1 MTNEIESNGFNII
14 MPTEDLLGGE
24 TLQKGELLTEEQID
38 IELDLSINLDDSA
51 ELIID
56 SYINSLEEGNDT
68 SLTDITV
75 DKVSKDGDGAKIL
88 GAVFKIDTG
97 TGGEFNADDMVKVNM
112 DIDSD
117 KNTTYLSEES
127 TKSQVPPSFSKRDI
141 EGLASL
147 LATAKGNMQMSH
159 IDKEIKKISAKLKET
174 VKAEQVIRIEIREI
188 EEEVHAL
195 SERFKDL
202 SVAEKELELLNKGK
216 QDLSVIMMLKERG
229 ISPMQVT
236 NDLAEVRNRVSTLEV
251 RYKELNSLQGRIA
264 EEQVNL
270 RKQRQSLLGKVE
282 EVMGNLDY
290 DSAEKDIISK
300 GSKVV
305 GIEFGNKLISKDFKE
320 APVFVECQCGK
331 INHFEVDDIPRYRG
345 IPIEEYKEFKSK
357 IHDYSRNAINNLEYD
372 GLSNLNEPRLICSG
386 CNKHLLFTPSILN
399 DFVKRSFARETATIE
414 KYKVKKL
421 SALTDYNH
429 GEIIMY
435 LSENSFPSDYLK
447 DLGVLKYYESKVR
460 SVNIDPLAEL
470 QSDLSLTDKEER
482 IVKLLNPNSN
492 EEMVSTYLRSHN
504 NLIKSINGYLDRLL
518 KNNLKEK
525 DNPTSD
531 NDIKK
536 NNLTRAMRRFIVN
549 NRWLL
554 VSFCVI
560 KQIPTMELQ
569 DRISNAYKN
578 QESIRKFRNELFNFF
593 IEHVIDS
600 IIEGKDIV
608 YVDTNRSTNL
618 LEGSSTALPH
628 QVFFN
633 RYRKLISV
641 YFKVRSKRTN
651 SLSKLETFK
660 EVLTGVHEIPKIEN
674 KEIANLQ
681 SESLVSKILKDID
694 DMIEKDLTKDVKL
707 RASIYDM
714 RAKITKSIIK
724 SQTSLRDFQYEDEK
738 VFAWVAHEVKNNLEN
753 PVELNTNDEIYGN
766 LYK

>member
-1 MTNEIESNGFNII
+1 MTNENKSIGFDIE
-14 MPTEDLLGGE
+14 MPSEDLLSGQ
-24 TLQKGELLTEEQID
+24 TLKEGTLLTDEQID
-38 IELDLSINLDDSA
+38 SELGLSINLDTNA
-51 ELIID
+51 ESIID
-56 SYINSLEEGNDT
+56 SYISSLEEGNDT

-75 DKVSKDGDGAKIL
+75 DKMSKSGDGAKIL

-97 TGGEFNADDMVKVNM
+97 TGGEFNADTMVKVNM
-112 DIDSD
+112 DMDSD
-117 KNTTYLSEES
+117 KNMSYLVDEE
-127 TKSQVPPSFSKRDI
+127 TKSKIPPSFSKRDI

-147 LATAKGNMQMSH
+147 LATAEGNMKMSH
-159 IDKEIKKISAKLKET
+159 MTKEVKKISEQLKQT
-174 VKAEQVIRIEIREI
+174 VKGEQAIKIELKEI
-188 EEEVHAL
+188 EEEVQVL
-195 SERFKDL
+195 SSKFNDL
-202 SVAEKELELLNKGK
+202 SIAEKELELLNKGK
-216 QDLSVIMMLKERG
+216 QDLSVIMMLRERG

-236 NDLAEVRNRVSTLEV
+236 NDLAEVRSRVGALEI
-251 RYKELNSLQGRIA
+251 RYNELKTLQGRVA
-264 EEQVNL
+264 EEQVKL
-270 RKQRQSLLGKVE
+270 RKQRQSLLVEIEKV
-282 EVMGNLDY
+282 MSNLDY
-290 DSAEKDIISK
+290 VSAEQEIINK

-320 APVFVECQCGK
+320 APIFVECQCGK
-331 INHFEVDDIPRYRG
+331 INHFQVDDMPRYRG
-345 IPIEEYKEFKSK
+345 IPIEEYKEFKNK
-357 IHDYSRNAINNLEYD
+357 IHDYSINAINNLEYD
-372 GLSNLNEPRLICSG
+372 GLTNFNKPRLICSE
-386 CNKHLLFTPSILN
+386 CEKHLLFSPSILN

-414 KYKVKKL
+414 RYKSSKKSPL
-421 SALTDYNH
+421 NDYNH
-429 GEIIMY
+429 GEIVMY

-470 QSDLSLTDKEER
+470 QSNLPLTDKEER
-482 IVKLLNPNSN
+482 IVKLLNPNTN
-492 EEMVSTYLRSHN
+492 AEMVSTYLRSHN
-504 NLIKSINGYLDRLL
+504 NLIKSIDGYLDRLL

-560 KQIPTMELQ
+560 KQMPTMELQ

-578 QESIRKFRNELFNFF
+578 QDSIRKFRNELFNFF

-618 LEGSSTALPH
+618 LEGSVTNLPH

-633 RYRKLISV
+633 RYRKLISI

-660 EVLTGVHEIPKIEN
+660 EVLTGVHGIPKIED
-674 KEIANLQ
+674 KEIAILQ
-681 SESLVSKILKDID
+681 SEILVSKILKDID
-694 DMIEKDLTKDVKL
+694 DMIEKDLSKDIKL

-714 RAKITKSIIK
+714 RSKITKSIIK
-724 SQTSLRDFQYEDEK
+724 SQSSLNDVQYDNGK
-738 VFAWVAHEVKNNLEN
+738 VFAWVAHEVKINLEN
-753 PVELNTNDEIYGN
+753 PVELNTNEEIYNN
-766 LYK
+766 LYN